1 MMRRLGGRGIAVA
14 VSLGMLAAADG
25 ADAADLSRSG
35 VWGENLTYV
44 AAPGEAN
51 DVTIRWTT
59 DVVTVTDPGASIT
72 LADSAAKT
80 CRQTGDPHV
89 VECDVTSP
97 FPQYRMPGGLG
108 TFDMGDGDD
117 TARVVAPKTMFS
129 DSTFDGGP
137 GDDHLVGA
145 GDDDKFVAG
154 PGHDTYEPGG
164 GAHNVLVYSGQDPI
178 RIDRRI
184 PGAAPDGEI
193 IPDGIQ
199 GIVTGPGDDV
209 LVGGDA
215 DESFVSWG
223 GNDRIEG
230 NGGDDVIEDG
240 PGDGST
246 DGPLLDG
253 GPGDDTLRGYFGEQ
267 RLNGGPGADLL
278 TGGDGADDLRGG
290 PGLDLVSYASDD
302 VAPGSGDFAAA
313 VTASIGD
320 GPNDGSAQDTGPAG
334 ARDDIHADVEGLR
347 GTSGKDRL
355 TGDDGPNFFD
365 PGYGEDFVDGRD
377 GDDFVAPAPERYDGV
392 PDHVE
397 GGGGNDVLTVH
408 SQGASADGGD
418 GDDVLVTGYGP
429 AGGTRLLGGLGR
441 DRLYGGGWG
450 VVLDAGP
457 GDDSV
462 RTQDH
467 SASDGTCG
475 DGNDEAMLDDP
486 DGKPVAV
493 PDQMADCETIA
504 RLDPVDSRAVAS
516 VARGDGDPTAL
527 GGYGERVEVRT
538 PRSGPVLIE
547 VLGHVD
553 GPLPKPAA
561 VPLQVDVRA
570 PEPAPGD
577 VISSRFLLFDRAV
590 PESVDPASVGVYL
603 DGVPL
608 DACVG
613 EGVPAAG
620 ACVASRDRV
629 DSYPQYEP
637 VTNDLEIVVRSTR
650 GGRFTFSRPVIE
662 VPEPPIEP
670 GPAPSPDPGPGP
682 GPGVPSDEAAP
693 RLRMQRIGATS
704 LRSVTSK
711 GLLVPLECSEHC
723 TATTQLVI
731 GGRDAKRLRLAAV
744 IGRSRT
750 SIDGRRTVRVK
761 VTRAAARRL
770 RRAKSLRLTV
780 RASAVDA
787 AGNRS
792 NALSSSL
799 RLR

>member
-1 MMRRLGGRGIAVA
+1 MMRLLGGRGVAVT

-25 ADAADLSRSG
+25 AEAADLSRSG
-35 VWGENLTYV
+35 VWGENLIYA
-44 AAPGEAN
+44 AAPGEVN
-51 DVTIRWTT
+51 DVTVRWTA
-59 DVVTVTDPGASIT
+59 DLVTVTDPGAGSIT

-108 TFDMGDGDD
+108 AFDLGDGDD

-154 PGHDTYEPGG
+154 PGHDPYEPGG
-164 GAHNVLVYSGQDPI
+164 GAHNVLVYSGHDPI
-178 RIDRRI
+178 RIDRRV

-199 GIVTGPGDDV
+199 GIVTGLGDDV
-209 LVGGDA
+209 LIGGDA
-215 DESFVSWG
+215 DESFTSWD

-253 GPGDDTLRGYFGEQ
+253 GPGDDTLHGYFGEQ
-267 RLNGGPGADLL
+267 RLEGGPGADLL
-278 TGGDGADDLRGG
+278 TGGGGPDDLRGG
-290 PGLDLVSYASDD
+290 PGQDLVSYASRD

-320 GPNDGSAQDTGPAG
+320 GPNDGSAYYGPED

-355 TGDDGPNFFD
+355 TGDDGPNFID
-365 PGYGEDFVDGRD
+365 PGYGEDFVDARG
-377 GDDFVAPAPERYDGV
+377 GDDFVAPGPGRLDGV
-392 PDHVE
+392 PDQVE
-397 GGGGNDVLTVH
+397 GGDGSDVLTVH
-408 SQGASADGGD
+408 SQGAYADGGD

-450 VVLDAGP
+450 VQLDAGP

-475 DGNDEAMLDDP
+475 EGNDEAMLDDP
-486 DGKPVAV
+486 DEQPMAV
-493 PDQMADCETIA
+493 PDQIADCETIG
-504 RLDPVDSRAVAS
+504 RIDPVDSRAVAA
-516 VARGDGDPTAL
+516 VAAGGGEPTTL
-527 GGYGERVEVRT
+527 GGWNIVAVSS

-547 VLGHVD
+547 TLGHVE
-553 GPLPKPAA
+553 GPLPEPVAI
-561 VPLQVDVRA
+561 PLQVDVRA
-570 PEPAPGD
+570 PAPAAGD
-577 VISSRFLLFDRAV
+577 ALSTRVVISRRVLD
-590 PESVDPASVGVYL
+590 EDVDPAAVTVYL
-603 DGVPL
+603 DGLPVPDCAG
-608 DACVG
+608 DAL
-613 EGVPAAG
+613 PATG
-620 ACVASRDRV
+620 ACVSSRRRY
-629 DSYPQYEP
+629 DSEPRAEP
-637 VTNDLEIVVRSTR
+637 VTADLELVIRSAHD
-650 GGRFTFSRPVIE
+650 GRFTFGRPVVE
-662 VPEPPIEP
+662 TPPTDP
-670 GPAPSPDPGPGP
+670 HATPPAPPAGPGP
-682 GPGVPSDEAAP
+682 DPEDTTAP
-693 RLRMQRIGATS
+693 RLQM
-704 LRSVTSK
+704 
-711 GLLVPLECSEHC
+711 E
-723 TATTQLVI
+723 
-731 GGRDAKRLRLAAV
+731 
-744 IGRSRT
+744 
-750 SIDGRRTVRVK
+750 
-761 VTRAAARRL
+761 
-770 RRAKSLRLTV
+770 
-780 RASAVDA
+780 
-787 AGNRS
+787 
-792 NALSSSL
+792 
-799 RLR
+799 